1 MNAPSLPAPA
11 ALLARL
17 TAMVCALALLA
28 GCGAQNAALL
38 PHAGSVPIGASA
50 QARLTITIPHATS
63 SRSAQRRPQYI
74 SPATQALA
82 VTITGPTA
90 LSEGINLTTGNSN
103 CTVNLYSNLV
113 CTVNLALA
121 PCPGNTAC
129 YTGTFTTYD
138 QAYTNANG
146 GSCTPLS
153 SCTQPAGTKALSQ
166 AQSVSFLVAA
176 GAANNLPITLGGV
189 PAAVAVLSSA
199 GTISGNALT
208 GFVLPTTQSGKMS
221 VLGVDADG
229 NYILG
234 PGAPT
239 VGLTTS
245 DATQF
250 TVTPIGTSAPN
261 LFTIAN
267 ASSNPAGALLTA
279 TVTPTAA
286 SGASPLTAAADIF
299 SGSATLYVANS
310 NNTVTAYASQGTQQ
324 TLTGTFPNL
333 NGPYGIAYDPAN
345 GWLYVAN
352 NYNNTV
358 TAYNAQGAQQTL
370 PGGSFPN
377 LNGPVGIAYDPA
389 NGWLYVANYRNNTV
403 TGYNAQGAQ
412 QTLTGTFPHLGGP
425 YSIAY
430 DPANGWFYVVNN
442 GNNTVTAYDAQGTQ
456 QTLVGSFPSL
466 GGPYSIAYDPANGW
480 LYVANNGS
488 DTVTAYNGQ
497 GTQQGLTGGWS
508 GLNSPYSIAY
518 DPANGWLYVAN
529 YGNNTVTAYDAQ
541 GAQQTLTG
549 SFPNLNGPSGGP
561 FGIAV
566 VP

>member
-1 MNAPSLPAPA
+1 MTTPSLPAPT

-17 TAMVCALALLA
+17 AGLACALALLA
-28 GCGAQNAALL
+28 GCGGAQSAAVP
-38 PHAGSVPIGASA
+38 PHVRAPIGASSA
-50 QARLTITIPHATS
+50 ARLTITIPHATNAN
-63 SRSAQRRPQYI
+63 SAQRRPQYI

-82 VTITGPTA
+82 VTITGPTS
-90 LSEGINLTTGNSN
+90 LSEGINLTTGNPS

-113 CTVNLALA
+113 CTVSLALA
-121 PCPGNTAC
+121 PCPSNTAC

-138 QAYTNANG
+138 QAYTNASG
-146 GSCTPLS
+146 GSCSLS

-189 PAAVAVLSSA
+189 PATVAVLSSA
-199 GTISGNALT
+199 TTISGNALT
-208 GFVLPTTQSGKMS
+208 GFVLPMAQSGQVS

-234 PGAPT
+234 PGAPA
-239 VGLTTS
+239 VALTTS

-261 LFTIAN
+261 LFTVAN

-279 TVTPTAA
+279 TVTPTTA

-299 SGSATLYVANS
+299 SGSATLYVTNLGNS
-310 NNTVTAYASQGTQQ
+310 TVTAYDAQGTQQ

-352 NYNNTV
+352 NGNSTVTAYNAQGAQQTLTGTFPSLSSPAGIAYDPANGWLYVANPGNNTVTAYNAQGAKQTLTGTFPNLNGPGAIAYDPANGWLYVANLNNNTMTAYNAQGAQQTLTSGSFPNLSNVQGIAYDPANGWLCVTNGNNTV

-370 PGGSFPN
+370 ASGSFPN
-377 LNGPVGIAYDPA
+377 FNGPVGIAYDPA
-389 NGWLYVANYRNNTV
+389 NGWLYVANSGNYTV
-403 TGYNAQGAQ
+403 TVYN
-412 QTLTGTFPHLGGP
+412 
-425 YSIAY
+425 
-430 DPANGWFYVVNN
+430 
-442 GNNTVTAYDAQGTQ
+442 AQGTQ
-456 QTLVGSFPSL
+456 QTP
-466 GGPYSIAYDPANGW
+466 
-480 LYVANNGS
+480 
-488 DTVTAYNGQ
+488 T
-497 GTQQGLTGGWS
+497 GT
-508 GLNSPYSIAY
+508 
-518 DPANGWLYVAN
+518 
-529 YGNNTVTAYDAQ
+529 
-541 GAQQTLTG
+541 
-549 SFPNLNGPSGGP
+549 FPNLSGPY
-561 FGIAV
+561 GIAV

>member
-1 MNAPSLPAPA
+1 MNAPLSGTFPRF
-11 ALLARL
+11 ARL
-17 TAMVCALALLA
+17 TTLVCTLALLA
-28 GCGAQNAALL
+28 GCGGSRAALP
-38 PHAGSVPIGASA
+38 PHIGNAPIGMSS
-50 QARLTITIPHATS
+50 ARLTITIPHKTNNSVS
-63 SRSAQRRPQYI
+63 SQLSKPQYI

-82 VTITGPTA
+82 VTITGPTNM
-90 LSEGINLTTGNSN
+90 SEGINLTTGNSN

-138 QAYTNANG
+138 QAYTNASG

-199 GTISGNALT
+199 TTISGNALT

-279 TVTPTAA
+279 TVTPTTA
-286 SGASPLTAAADIF
+286 SGANPLTAAADIF
-299 SGSATLYVANS
+299 SGSATLYV
-310 NNTVTAYASQGTQQ
+310 T
-324 TLTGTFPNL
+324 
-333 NGPYGIAYDPAN
+333 
-345 GWLYVAN
+345 
-352 NYNNTV
+352 
-358 TAYNAQGAQQTL
+358 
-370 PGGSFPN
+370 
-377 LNGPVGIAYDPA
+377 
-389 NGWLYVANYRNNTV
+389 
-403 TGYNAQGAQ
+403 
-412 QTLTGTFPHLGGP
+412 
-425 YSIAY
+425 
-430 DPANGWFYVVNN
+430 N

-518 DPANGWLYVAN
+518 DPANGWLYVVNGGNSTVTAYNAQGAQQTLPVGSFSGLNGPTSIAYDPANGLLYVAN
-529 YGNNTVTAYDAQ
+529 YYNNTVTAYNAQ

-549 SFPNLNGPSGGP
+549 TFPQLSGPYSVAYDPANDWLYVANNGNNTVTAYNAQGAQQSTPGSFPNLSGPQGIAYDPANGWLYVVNYNNNTVTAYNAQGAQQTPTGTFPNLNGP
-561 FGIAV
+561 FAIAV

>member
-1 MNAPSLPAPA
+1 MNAPSLPAPT

-17 TAMVCALALLA
+17 TAMACALALLA
-28 GCGAQNAALL
+28 GCGGAQNAALP
-38 PHAGSVPIGASA
+38 PHAGSVPIGARSA
-50 QARLTITIPHATS
+50 AHLTITIPHATNAS
-63 SRSAQRRPQYI
+63 STQRRPQYI

-82 VTITGPTA
+82 VTITGPTNV
-90 LSEGINLTTGNSN
+90 SEGINLTTGNPS

-113 CTVNLALA
+113 CTVSLALA

-138 QAYTNANG
+138 QAYTNASG

-189 PAAVAVLSSA
+189 PASVAVLSSA
-199 GTISGNALT
+199 GTISGNALI

-234 PGAPT
+234 PGAPA
-239 VGLTTS
+239 VSLTTS

-250 TVTPIGTSAPN
+250 TVSTPTASAPN

-279 TVTPTAA
+279 TVTPTTA
-286 SGASPLTAAADIF
+286 SGAAPLTAAADIF
-299 SGSATLYVANS
+299 SGSATLYVANLN
-310 NNTVTAYASQGTQQ
+310 NNTVTTYDSQGTQQ
-324 TLTGTFPNL
+324 TLTGSFPGL
-333 NGPYGIAYDPAN
+333 SSPTGIAYDPAN

-352 NYNNTV
+352 YNANTV

-370 PGGSFPN
+370 TGSFPNVIQSWGIAYDPANGWLYVTNSFGNTVTAYNAQGAQQTLTGSFPNLNFPWGIAEDPANGWLYVPNLNNSTVTAYDAQGVQQTLASGSFPHLNGPTGIAYDPVNGWLYVTNNYGNTVTAYSSQGAQQTLTGTFPN

-389 NGWLYVANYRNNTV
+389 NGWLYVTNN
-403 TGYNAQGAQ
+403 N
-412 QTLTGTFPHLGGP
+412 
-425 YSIAY
+425 
-430 DPANGWFYVVNN
+430 
-442 GNNTVTAYDAQGTQ
+442 NNTVTAYNAQGVQ
-456 QTLVGSFPSL
+456 QS
-466 GGPYSIAYDPANGW
+466 
-480 LYVANNGS
+480 
-488 DTVTAYNGQ
+488 
-497 GTQQGLTGGWS
+497 
-508 GLNSPYSIAY
+508 
-518 DPANGWLYVAN
+518 
-529 YGNNTVTAYDAQ
+529 
-541 GAQQTLTG
+541 LTG
-549 SFPNLNGPSGGP
+549 SFPNVNGPV
-561 FGIAV
+561 GIAV

>member
-1 MNAPSLPAPA
+1 MNAPSFPRTTV
-11 ALLARL
+11 ARL
-17 TAMVCALALLA
+17 TALACALALLA
-28 GCGAQNAALL
+28 GCGGTQNAALP
-38 PHAGSVPIGASA
+38 PHAGSVPIGASSA
-50 QARLTITIPHATS
+50 VRLTITIPHATNAS
-63 SRSAQRRPQYI
+63 STQRRPQYI

-82 VTITGPTA
+82 VTITGPTNV
-90 LSEGINLTTGNSN
+90 SEGINLTTGNPS

-113 CTVNLALA
+113 CTVSLALA

-138 QAYTNANG
+138 QAYTNASG

-176 GAANNLPITLGGV
+176 GAANDLPITLGGV

-239 VGLTTS
+239 VALTTS

-250 TVTPIGTSAPN
+250 TVSTPTTSAPN

-267 ASSNPAGALLTA
+267 TSSNPAGALLTA
-279 TVTPTAA
+279 TVTPTTA
-286 SGASPLTAAADIF
+286 SGAATLTAAADIF
-299 SGSATLYVANS
+299 SGSATLYVTNLGNS
-310 NNTVTAYASQGTQQ
+310 TVTAYNAQGAQQ
-324 TLTGTFPNL
+324 SLTGGFPSL
-333 NGPYGIAYDPAN
+333 GGPYSIAEDPAN

-352 NYNNTV
+352 NGSDTV
-358 TAYNAQGAQQTL
+358 TAYNAQGAQQSLTGGWSGLNSPYSIAYDPANDWLYVANYYNNTVTAYTSQGAQQTL
-370 PGGSFPN
+370 TGSFPN

-389 NGWLYVANYRNNTV
+389 NGWLYVVNYGNNTV
-403 TGYNAQGAQ
+403 TAYDAQGAQ
-412 QTLTGTFPHLGGP
+412 MVPTGSFPNLSGP

-430 DPANGWFYVVNN
+430 DPANDWLYVANN

-456 QTLVGSFPSL
+456 QSLTGTFPNLS
-466 GGPYSIAYDPANGW
+466 GPQGIAYDPANGW
-480 LYVANNGS
+480 LYV
-488 DTVTAYNGQ
+488 T
-497 GTQQGLTGGWS
+497 
-508 GLNSPYSIAY
+508 
-518 DPANGWLYVAN
+518 N

-541 GAQQTLTG
+541 GAQQTPTG
-549 SFPNLNGPSGGP
+549 SFPNLSGPY
-561 FGIAV
+561 GIAV

>member
-1 MNAPSLPAPA
+1 MNAPSLPRTTI
-11 ALLARL
+11 ARL
-17 TAMVCALALLA
+17 TAMACALALLA
-28 GCGAQNAALL
+28 GCGGAQNAAL
-38 PHAGSVPIGASA
+38 PSHAGSVPIGARSA
-50 QARLTITIPHATS
+50 ARLTITIPHGTS
-63 SRSAQRRPQYI
+63 SSSAQRRPQYI

-90 LSEGINLTTGNSN
+90 LSEGINLTTGNPS

-113 CTVNLALA
+113 CTVSLALA

-138 QAYTNANG
+138 QAYTNASG

-199 GTISGNALT
+199 ATISGNALT
-208 GFVLPTTQSGKMS
+208 GFVLPTGQSGEVS

-234 PGAPT
+234 PGAPA
-239 VGLTTS
+239 VALTTS

-267 ASSNPAGALLTA
+267 ASSNPAGATLTA
-279 TVTPTAA
+279 TVTPTTA

-310 NNTVTAYASQGTQQ
+310 NSTMTAYDSQGTQQ
-324 TLTGTFPNL
+324 TLTDTFPNL

-352 NYNNTV
+352 NAGNTV
-358 TAYNAQGAQQTL
+358 TAYNAQGAQQSLTGGWSGL
-370 PGGSFPN
+370 LGPYSIAYDPVNGWLYVANYQGSAVKAYNAQGVLQSPSGFPG
-377 LNGPVGIAYDPA
+377 LNYPAGIAYDPA
-389 NGWLYVANYRNNTV
+389 NGWLYVANY
-403 TGYNAQGAQ
+403 QG
-412 QTLTGTFPHLGGP
+412 
-425 YSIAY
+425 
-430 DPANGWFYVVNN
+430 
-442 GNNTVTAYDAQGTQ
+442 NTVTAYDAQGTQ
-456 QTLVGSFPSL
+456 QTLTGTFPNLNYPQGIAYDPANGWLYVANLASSTVTAYNAQGAQQSLTGTFPSL
-466 GGPYSIAYDPANGW
+466 NYPYSIAYDPANGW
-480 LYVANNGS
+480 LYVANNAGN
-488 DTVTAYNGQ
+488 TVTAYN
-497 GTQQGLTGGWS
+497 
-508 GLNSPYSIAY
+508 
-518 DPANGWLYVAN
+518 
-529 YGNNTVTAYDAQ
+529 AQ
-541 GAQQTLTG
+541 GAQQTPTG
-549 SFPNLNGPSGGP
+549 TFPNLNGPH
-561 FGIAV
+561 GIAV

>member
-1 MNAPSLPAPA
+1 MHKLASV
-11 ALLARL
+11 ALLVLLSAS
-17 TAMVCALALLA
+17 LA
-28 GCGAQNAALL
+28 GCGGAQSAAVP
-38 PHAGSVPIGASA
+38 PHVRAPIGASNA
-50 QARLTITIPHATS
+50 ARLTITIQHATTAS
-63 SRSAQRRPQYI
+63 SAQRRPQYI

-90 LSEGINLTTGNSN
+90 LSEGINLTTGSPS

-113 CTVNLALA
+113 CTVSLALA
-121 PCPGNTAC
+121 PCPSSTAC

-138 QAYTNANG
+138 QAYTNASG
-146 GSCTPLS
+146 GSCSLS

-189 PAAVAVLSSA
+189 PATVAVLSSA
-199 GTISGNALT
+199 TTISGNALT
-208 GFVLPTTQSGKMS
+208 GFVLPMAQSGQVS

-234 PGAPT
+234 PGAPA
-239 VGLTTS
+239 VALTTS

-261 LFTIAN
+261 LFTVAN

-279 TVTPTAA
+279 TVTPTTA

-299 SGSATLYVANS
+299 SGSATLYVTNLGNS
-310 NNTVTAYASQGTQQ
+310 
-324 TLTGTFPNL
+324 
-333 NGPYGIAYDPAN
+333 
-345 GWLYVAN
+345 
-352 NYNNTV
+352 
-358 TAYNAQGAQQTL
+358 
-370 PGGSFPN
+370 
-377 LNGPVGIAYDPA
+377 
-389 NGWLYVANYRNNTV
+389 
-403 TGYNAQGAQ
+403 
-412 QTLTGTFPHLGGP
+412 
-425 YSIAY
+425 
-430 DPANGWFYVVNN
+430 
-442 GNNTVTAYDAQGTQ
+442 TVTAYDAQGTQ

-529 YGNNTVTAYDAQ
+529 YYNSTVTAYNAQGVLQSPSGFSGLNGPTSIAYDPANGLLYVVNYGNNTMTAYTAQ
-541 GAQQTLTG
+541 GAQQSTPGT
-549 SFPNLNGPSGGP
+549 FPNLSGPY
-561 FGIAV
+561 GIAV

>member
-1 MNAPSLPAPA
+1 MNAPSLPRTTI
-11 ALLARL
+11 ARL
-17 TAMVCALALLA
+17 TAMACALALLA
-28 GCGAQNAALL
+28 GCGGAQNAALP
-38 PHAGSVPIGASA
+38 PHAGSAPIGANA
-50 QARLTITIPHATS
+50 HARLTITIPHATS
-63 SRSAQRRPQYI
+63 SSSSQRRPQYI

-82 VTITGPTA
+82 VTITGPTNV
-90 LSEGINLTTGNSN
+90 SEGINLTTGNPS

-113 CTVNLALA
+113 CTVSLALA

-138 QAYTNANG
+138 QAYTNASG

-189 PAAVAVLSSA
+189 PASVAVLSSA

-208 GFVLPTTQSGKMS
+208 GFVLPTGQSGKMS

-234 PGAPT
+234 PGAPA

-267 ASSNPAGALLTA
+267 ASSNPAGATLTA
-279 TVTPTAA
+279 TVTPTTA
-286 SGASPLTAAADIF
+286 SGANPLTAAADIF
-299 SGSATLYVANS
+299 SGSATLYVTNNG
-310 NNTVTAYASQGTQQ
+310 NNTVTAYSSQGAQQ
-324 TLTGTFPNL
+324 SLTGTFPNL
-333 NGPYGIAYDPAN
+333 IGPYGIAEDPAN

-352 NYNNTV
+352 NAGNTV
-358 TAYNAQGAQQTL
+358 TAYNAQGTQQ
-370 PGGSFPN
+370 S
-377 LNGPVGIAYDPA
+377 
-389 NGWLYVANYRNNTV
+389 
-403 TGYNAQGAQ
+403 
-412 QTLTGTFPHLGGP
+412 LGGW
-425 YSIAY
+425 S
-430 DPANGWFYVVNN
+430 G
-442 GNNTVTAYDAQGTQ
+442 
-456 QTLVGSFPSL
+456 LM
-466 GGPYSIAYDPANGW
+466 GPYSIAYDPANGW
-480 LYVANNGS
+480 LYVANYQGG
-488 DTVTAYNGQ
+488 TVTAYDAQ
-497 GTQQGLTGGWS
+497 GAQQSLTGFS
-508 GLNSPYSIAY
+508 GLSYPASIAY

-529 YGNNTVTAYDAQ
+529 NHNNTVTAYDSGGAQQSLTGFLGLSGPEGIAYDPVNGWLYVANYGYNTVTAYDAQGVLQSPSGFSGLNYPYGIAYDPANGWLYVTNKGNPNTVTAYNAQ

-549 SFPNLNGPSGGP
+549 SFPNLNGPV
-561 FGIAV
+561 GIAV

>member
-1 MNAPSLPAPA
+1 MNAPSLPRTTI
-11 ALLARL
+11 ARL
-17 TAMVCALALLA
+17 TAMACALALLA
-28 GCGAQNAALL
+28 GCGGAQNAALP
-38 PHAGSVPIGASA
+38 PHAGSVPIGARSA
-50 QARLTITIPHATS
+50 ARLTITIPHATNAS
-63 SRSAQRRPQYI
+63 STQRRPQYI

-90 LSEGINLTTGNSN
+90 LSEGINLTTGNPS

-113 CTVNLALA
+113 CTVSLALA

-138 QAYTNANG
+138 QAYTNASG

-208 GFVLPTTQSGKMS
+208 GFVLPTGQSGEVS

-234 PGAPT
+234 PGAPA
-239 VGLTTS
+239 VALTTS

-267 ASSNPAGALLTA
+267 ASSNPAGATLTA
-279 TVTPTAA
+279 TVTPTMA

-299 SGSATLYVANS
+299 SGSATLYVANYS
-310 NNTVTAYASQGTQQ
+310 NNTVTAYSSQGAQQ
-324 TLTGTFPNL
+324 TLTGSFPGL
-333 NGPYGIAYDPAN
+333 SSPTGIAYDPAN

-352 NYNNTV
+352 SNNTVTAYSSQGAQQTLTGTFPNLIDPAGIAYDPANGWLYVANSNNTV

-370 PGGSFPN
+370 IGTFPN
-377 LNGPVGIAYDPA
+377 LNFPWGIAE
-389 NGWLYVANYRNNTV
+389 
-403 TGYNAQGAQ
+403 
-412 QTLTGTFPHLGGP
+412 
-425 YSIAY
+425 
-430 DPANGWFYVVNN
+430 
-442 GNNTVTAYDAQGTQ
+442 
-456 QTLVGSFPSL
+456 
-466 GGPYSIAYDPANGW
+466 
-480 LYVANNGS
+480 
-488 DTVTAYNGQ
+488 
-497 GTQQGLTGGWS
+497 
-508 GLNSPYSIAY
+508 

-541 GAQQTLTG
+541 GVQQALPSGSFPGLNYPVGIAEDPANGWLYVASHGNSTVTAYTAQGAQQTLSSGSFPSLNGPAGIAEDPANGWLYVVNNAGNTVTAYDAQGAQQTPTG
-549 SFPNLNGPSGGP
+549 TFPNLNGPYS
-561 FGIAV
+561 IAV

>member
-1 MNAPSLPAPA
+1 MNAPALPAPT

-17 TAMVCALALLA
+17 TAMACALALLA
-28 GCGAQNAALL
+28 GCGGAQNAALP
-38 PHAGSVPIGASA
+38 PHIGNAPIGASA
-50 QARLTITIPHATS
+50 HARLTITIPHKTNNSVS
-63 SRSAQRRPQYI
+63 SQLSKPQYI

-82 VTITGPTA
+82 VTITGPTNM
-90 LSEGINLTTGNSN
+90 SEGINLTTGNSN

-138 QAYTNANG
+138 QAYTNASG

-234 PGAPT
+234 PGAPA

-250 TVTPIGTSAPN
+250 TVSTPTTSAPN
-261 LFTIAN
+261 LFTVAN
-267 ASSNPAGALLTA
+267 ASSNPAGATLTA
-279 TVTPTAA
+279 TVTPTTA

-299 SGSATLYVANS
+299 SGSATLYVTNNG
-310 NNTVTAYASQGTQQ
+310 NNTVTAYDSQGTQQSLTGGWSGLNSPFGIAYDPANGWLYVTNYGNSTVTAYTSQGAQQ
-324 TLTGTFPNL
+324 TLTGTFPSL
-333 NGPYGIAYDPAN
+333 SSPVGIAYDPAN

-352 NYNNTV
+352 YGNSTV
-358 TAYNAQGAQQTL
+358 TAYTSQGAQQTL
-370 PGGSFPN
+370 TGSFPH

-389 NGWLYVANYRNNTV
+389 NGWLYVVNYN
-403 TGYNAQGAQ
+403 
-412 QTLTGTFPHLGGP
+412 
-425 YSIAY
+425 
-430 DPANGWFYVVNN
+430 
-442 GNNTVTAYDAQGTQ
+442 
-456 QTLVGSFPSL
+456 
-466 GGPYSIAYDPANGW
+466 
-480 LYVANNGS
+480 
-488 DTVTAYNGQ
+488 
-497 GTQQGLTGGWS
+497 
-508 GLNSPYSIAY
+508 
-518 DPANGWLYVAN
+518 
-529 YGNNTVTAYDAQ
+529 NNTVTAYDAQ

-549 SFPNLNGPSGGP
+549 TFPQLSGPYSVAYDPANDWLYVANYGNNTVTAYNAQGAQQTLTGGFPNLSGPQGVAYDPANGWLYVANYNNSTVTAYDAQGAQQTPTGTFPNLNGP
-561 FGIAV
+561 FAIAV

>member
-1 MNAPSLPAPA
+1 MNAPSLPRTTI
-11 ALLARL
+11 ARL
-17 TAMVCALALLA
+17 TAMACALALLA
-28 GCGAQNAALL
+28 GCGGAQNAALP
-38 PHAGSVPIGASA
+38 PHAGSVPIGARSA
-50 QARLTITIPHATS
+50 ARLTITIPHATNAS
-63 SRSAQRRPQYI
+63 STQRRPQYI

-82 VTITGPTA
+82 VTIAGPTA
-90 LSEGINLTTGNSN
+90 LSEGINLTTGNPS

-138 QAYTNANG
+138 HAYTNASG

-199 GTISGNALT
+199 ATISGNALT
-208 GFVLPTTQSGKMS
+208 GFVLPTGQSGQVS

-229 NYILG
+229 NYILD
-234 PGAPT
+234 PGAPA

-250 TVTPIGTSAPN
+250 TVSTPTASAPN

-279 TVTPTAA
+279 TVTPTTA

-310 NNTVTAYASQGTQQ
+310 NNTVTAYSSQGAQQ

-333 NGPYGIAYDPAN
+333 N
-345 GWLYVAN
+345 
-352 NYNNTV
+352 
-358 TAYNAQGAQQTL
+358 
-370 PGGSFPN
+370 
-377 LNGPVGIAYDPA
+377 
-389 NGWLYVANYRNNTV
+389 
-403 TGYNAQGAQ
+403 
-412 QTLTGTFPHLGGP
+412 
-425 YSIAY
+425 
-430 DPANGWFYVVNN
+430 
-442 GNNTVTAYDAQGTQ
+442 
-456 QTLVGSFPSL
+456 
-466 GGPYSIAYDPANGW
+466 GPYSIAYDPANGW
-480 LYVANNGS
+480 LYVANNG
-488 DTVTAYNGQ
+488 TNTMTAYNAQ
-497 GTQQGLTGGWS
+497 GAQQSLTGTFPN
-508 GLNSPYSIAY
+508 LNSPYSIAY

-529 YGNNTVTAYDAQ
+529 YGNSTVTAYDAQGVQQALPSGSFPGLHGPVGIAEDPANGWLYVASYGNSTVTAYDAQGAQQSTPGTFPSLSGPYSIAYDPANGWLYVANNGNSTVTAYDAQ

-549 SFPNLNGPSGGP
+549 SFPSLNYPQGIAYDPANGWLYVVNYGNNTVTAYDAQGAQQTPTGTFPNLNGPSGGP